1 MEKTV
6 QRGIRGATTVDF
18 DTKEEIKSA
27 TVELLSE
34 IIKQNEINISD
45 IACCIFTLTKDIK
58 ADYPAKYA
66 RLEAGFKFVPMLDYQ
81 EADIIGALEKC
92 IRVMILVNTNKKQ
105 EEIKHIYLRG
115 AKNLRKDLNKTKQ
128 D

>member
-1 MEKTV
+1 MENIV

-27 TVELLSE
+27 TVELLLE
-34 IIKQNEINISD
+34 IIKQNEIDISD

-81 EADIIGALEKC
+81 EADIAGAIEKC
-92 IRVMILVNTNKKQ
+92 IRVMILVNTDKKQ

-115 AKNLRKDLNKTKQ
+115 AKNLRKDLNKIKQ

>member
-1 MEKTV
+1 MENIV

-18 DTKEEIKSA
+18 DNKEEIKSA
-27 TVELLSE
+27 TVELLTE

-66 RLEAGFKFVPMLDYQ
+66 RLEAGFNFVPMLDYQ
-81 EADIIGALEKC
+81 EADITGAIEKC

-115 AKNLRKDLNKTKQ
+115 AKNLRKDLNRIKQ